1 MRPALAAALLALS
14 LAAPAVAQTTAPDT
28 AQWQGERALADIVAQ
43 VGFGRRAMGT
53 PGHQQTMVYIE
64 TQLRALGI
72 EPRRQRADASGSD
85 GATHPITN
93 ILASLYPGAA
103 KRIILATHYDSIIR
117 AYRDPQHPDAPMP
130 GANNSA
136 SGVALLL
143 ETARALAIQTATP
156 PLGVDFVFFDGEE
169 GALSLGAGDPHFAP
183 IGSFYFAQHLDEF
196 YLRTKPIEAID
207 FDMVCWREMKLRPE
221 RGSLQVAPDQ
231 VRNFWATGRLFAP
244 AYFTM
249 DPTPAEIF
257 DDQAALARAGI
268 PAFLVIGF
276 DYEPWYN
283 TTQDTPDKCSADAL
297 AGVGRT
303 VMRYLYAH

>member
-1 MRPALAAALLALS
+1 MRRPVAAALLSIA
-14 LAAPAVAQTTAPDT
+14 LAAPAVAQAPAPDV
-28 AQWQGERALADIVAQ
+28 AQWQGERALADIVTQ
-43 VGFGRRAMGT
+43 VSFGSRAMGT
-53 PGHQQTMVYIE
+53 PGHEMTIAFIE
-64 TQLRALGI
+64 AQLRALGI
-72 EPRRQRADASGSD
+72 EPRRQTADFAAD
-85 GATHPITN
+85 GPTHTITN
-93 ILASLYPGAA
+93 IIASIYPSAM

-117 AYRDPQHPDAPMP
+117 AYRDPQNPDAPMP

-143 ETARALAIQTATP
+143 ETARALKAQQAPP

-169 GALSLGAGDPHFAP
+169 GALSLGEGDPHFAP
-183 IGSFYFAQHLDEF
+183 LGSAYFAQHLDEV
-196 YLRTKPIEAID
+196 YPKARPAEAID

-221 RGSLQVAPDQ
+221 LGSLQIAPDQ
-231 VRNFWATGRLFAP
+231 VRRFWTTGRLFAP

-257 DDQAALARAGI
+257 DDQVALARVHI

-283 TTQDTPDKCSADAL
+283 TTQDTPDKCSAEAL

-303 VMRYLYAH
+303 LMRYLYAH

>member
-196 YLRTKPIEAID
+196 YPRTKPIEAID